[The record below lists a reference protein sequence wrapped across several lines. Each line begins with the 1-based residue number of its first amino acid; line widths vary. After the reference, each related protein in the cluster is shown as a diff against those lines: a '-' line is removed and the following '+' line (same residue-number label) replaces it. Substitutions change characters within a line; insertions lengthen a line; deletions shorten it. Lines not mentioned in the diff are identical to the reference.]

1 MIDVIQ
7 ENLDTSIAIAT
18 LFISAL
24 VIFLGLGESEKNKQ
38 EQLKFILISY
48 TVIILLVLFYN
59 NVSTFIFGILLL
71 FFFLGG
77 LSFSTNDTFGLEKE
91 LSSIELLWYS
101 SVSWFFIT
109 NNYFLYMSIMISY
122 AFRFEVYISLAIISI
137 SLILQYLAIVKD
149 YFGINTYKV
158 TFEELEKINLYARN
172 NKRAE
177 DVLNSEFLNEKLQLV
192 AFVLYVEDRYL
203 LDRKKFRIS
212 LKNLIDSKR
221 DPVIFKGKIAYQE
234 KSRIDKYKRGYST
247 IEQQLIRQYSIG
259 NIAYRYKYRRK
270 FFFDWVY
277 TPMFSK
283 ALCNRKSRV
292 YGKEKKIAKKE
303 LVWSLKLMLLYNYFM
318 SVLKNPKDSEELI
331 LNMSRQ
337 SRVSVSVYEKMFE
350 IFKDSEAEKNTK
362 EKIKSNLLNKY
373 NFY

>member
-48 TVIILLVLFYN
+48 TVIILLVLFYT

-77 LSFSTNDTFGLEKE
+77 LSFSTNGTFGLEKE
-91 LSSIELLWYS
+91 LNSIELLWYS

-259 NIAYRYKYRRK
+259 NNAYRYKYRRK

-350 IFKDSEAEKNTK
+350 IFKDSEDEKNIK